1 MAEPWSSL
9 VEGLEGSSGPWG
21 KLFVFYENMQH
32 SHDIILYM
40 FDYYSNPVVHLFL
53 LKSSMA
59 ELFAQYWAI
68 YISKNFQI

>member
-1 MAEPWSSL
+1 M
-9 VEGLEGSSGPWG
+9 
-21 KLFVFYENMQH
+21 FYENMQH

-53 LKSSMA
+53 LKSSMD

-68 YISKNFQI
+68 YISKNFKI